1 MIHQL
6 NEGYVK
12 TEKHSGITAIEFFHP
27 QSNSLPGKILDEL
40 SQEIHFAGQDDDCR
54 LIILRSGG
62 EGAFCAGASFDELA
76 AITNEAEGA
85 AFFYGFAKVINAMRK
100 CPKFIIG
107 RIHGKCVG
115 GGVGIAAA
123 CDYAFAL
130 EGADVKLS
138 ELALGIGPFVVG
150 PAIERK
156 IGAAFFS
163 QLSIDAASWHGAD
176 WAHRKGLYL
185 ELHHTVEGLEE
196 SVQCLTN
203 SLLHSSPPAM
213 AELKKVLWQGT
224 EHWDKLLY
232 ERAAISGK
240 LVLSDFT
247 KNYIKAFKEK
257 QAAKNK

>member
-1 MIHQL
+1 MIHQIQQ
-6 NEGYVK
+6 GYVK
-12 TEKHSGITAIEFFHP
+12 TEIHQGITTIEFFHP
-27 QSNSLPGKILDEL
+27 QSNSLPGKILEEL
-40 SQEIHFAGQDDDCR
+40 AQEIHFAGQDDDCR
-54 LIILRSGG
+54 LVILRSAGDRI
-62 EGAFCAGASFDELA
+62 FCAGASFDELA
-76 AITNEAEGA
+76 AIANESDGTR
-85 AFFYGFAKVINAMRK
+85 FFLGFANVINAIRK
-100 CPKFIIG
+100 CPKFVIG

-123 CDYAFAL
+123 CDYSYAL

-163 QLSIDAASWHGAD
+163 QLSIDASSWHSAD
-176 WAHRKGLYL
+176 WAHRKGLFL
-185 ELHHTVEGLEE
+185 ELHHTSE
-196 SVQCLTN
+196 SLDESMQCLVS
-203 SLLHSSPPAM
+203 SLSHTSPQAI
-213 AELKKVLWQGT
+213 AALKKVLWQGT

-247 KNYIKAFKEK
+247 KNYIKTFKEK
-257 QAAKNK
+257 QKG